1 MVKRNSVVVYLKAGL
16 GEATIQKAVKDFLS
30 FHCDRNAKR
39 GKARPV
45 DYSLSPQPVVLD
57 ASPVFLGSEKKEA
70 YISTVNVRSTTQSI
84 NLERDIDIFFYG
96 PRIDFLADDMKRI
109 CG

>member
-1 MVKRNSVVVYLKAGL
+1 MVKKNSVVVYLKAGL

-39 GKARPV
+39 GLSRPV

-70 YISTVNVRSTTQSI
+70 YIFTINVRSATQSTD
-84 NLERDIDIFFYG
+84 LERDIDIFFYG
-96 PRIDFLADDMKRI
+96 SRIDFLADELELV